1 MKDFFNRILSPF
13 KKDKDKLCLELERV
27 LGIVP
32 NSSSLY
38 EEAFTHRSLNKV
50 DENGVPISYERLEF
64 LGDAVLG
71 LTIASFLFEEA
82 PVEDE
87 GYLTKM
93 RAKIVS
99 RNHLNKLG
107 EDLGLGKFLKS
118 QMQEN
123 QISNNIY
130 GNLLEA
136 LIGAIYLDKGYTE
149 CEAFI
154 HQKVICPYVDI
165 ERLEGK
171 VISYKSL
178 FIEYCQKHKREF
190 KFETF
195 EDDGL
200 EVEPYF
206 AVRLHLGADI
216 VARARA
222 TSKKKAEEAAAKRA
236 YYKFQSEM
244 KSLSH
249 T

>member
-1 MKDFFNRILSPF
+1 MKDFFKRIKLPF
-13 KKDKDKLCLELERV
+13 KKNKDKLCLELEKA
-27 LGIVP
+27 LGIVTNLP
-32 NSSSLY
+32 NLY

-50 DENGVPISYERLEF
+50 DSNGNPVNYERLEF

-71 LTIASFLFEEA
+71 LTIAAFLFEEA

-99 RNHLNKLG
+99 RKYLNKLG
-107 EDLGLGKFLKS
+107 EDLGLRKFLKS

-136 LIGAIYLDKGYTE
+136 LIGAIYLDKGYE
-149 CEAFI
+149 DCKAFI
-154 HQKVICPYVDI
+154 HQKVILPYVDL

-178 FIEYCQKHKREF
+178 FIEYCQKNKRNF

-195 EDDGL
+195 EDEGL
-200 EVEPYF
+200 ELEPYF
-206 AVRLHLGADI
+206 AVRLHLESDI

-222 TSKKKAEEAAAKRA
+222 TSKKKAEEVAAKRA
-236 YYKFQSEM
+236 YYKLQSEM

-249 T
+249 I